1 MKDFIFKIAQKI
13 ADWLGIPM
21 DKVLHFAAGFTI
33 ALIGALIW
41 DNEIGFAL
49 AILAG
54 ISKEIYDQFKYG
66 GFDWKD
72 LLVTILGGLIIYL
85 TL

>member
-1 MKDFIFKIAQKI
+1 MKEFIFKIAQKL

-33 ALIGALIW
+33 ALIGALIFGK
-41 DNEIGFAL
+41 EIGFAL

-72 LLVTILGGLIIYL
+72 LLTTILGGLIIYL
-85 TL
+85 TF